1 MKKHEIL
8 SPQARA
14 ALFDPPNDPATIVRH
29 YTLSPDDLAL
39 VRRRRRDANRLGFAV
54 RLAYQRFPGRVL
66 GIDETPPADVLSFI
80 AGQLGIEPGMFHE
93 YARREETRWE
103 HLGDIQSY
111 LGVRPFSRGDYRS
124 VTKIATTEA
133 TGMDRGEAIVAA
145 MIEALR
151 TRGILL
157 PAATILERIGLAA
170 RARARKQAHK
180 NLIEGLEQ
188 RTVNELRALT
198 AVSDNKDRTRLAWL
212 RDWPEAPTQKNLV
225 GVVERL
231 DFIRSLGVEPDR
243 EQRIHRARYRA
254 IARETAIL
262 SAQHLSR
269 FDTPRRL
276 ATLVVFAREMEA
288 ILTDAALVMFR
299 QDAWRRVPSCRTRRQ
314 RKCCS
319 SSKSA

>member
-14 ALFDPPNDPATIVRH
+14 ALFDPPNDPAAIIRH

-39 VRRRRRDANRLGFAV
+39 IRRRRRDANRLGFAV
-54 RLAYQRFPGRVL
+54 HLAYQRFPGRVL
-66 GIDETPPADVLSFI
+66 GIYETPPADVLSFI
-80 AGQLGIEPGMFHE
+80 AGQLSIEPGMLHE

-111 LGVRPFSRGDYRS
+111 LGVRPFSRDDYRYFAM
-124 VTKIATTEA
+124 IATTEA
-133 TGMDRGEAIVAA
+133 IGTDRGDAIVAA

-188 RTVNELRALT
+188 RAINELQALI
-198 AVSDNKDRTRLAWL
+198 AVSDDRDRTH
-212 RDWPEAPTQKNLV
+212 V
-225 GVVERL
+225 
-231 DFIRSLGVEPDR
+231 
-243 EQRIHRARYRA
+243 
-254 IARETAIL
+254 
-262 SAQHLSR
+262 
-269 FDTPRRL
+269 
-276 ATLVVFAREMEA
+276 
-288 ILTDAALVMFR
+288 
-299 QDAWRRVPSCRTRRQ
+299 
-314 RKCCS
+314 
-319 SSKSA
+319 